1 MYYFYSR
8 VSTISQNATRQQVI
22 FFKQIPDFDSKYLF
36 VDKVPG
42 NVPFIER
49 AEASKLF
56 DVVTNDTS
64 EKKTIVVD
72 SIDRLGRDLIDIL
85 STIELFTKNGINL
98 KSLKEGFETL
108 LDNGKENQM
117 AKMVVS
123 VMGSIAQMERARIK
137 ERQAEGIVLAK
148 ALGKFQGRKIGS
160 TISDSKILERHQII
174 VKKLKKE
181 LSVREVAE
189 IVNCSTT
196 TVMKVKKILDKHNRL
211 GDAR

>member
-8 VSTISQNATRQQVI
+8 VSTISQNATRQQVN